1 MRVTTGKIVNGRI
14 EVPGETFPEGSIVTI
29 LATESRE
36 VFHLGPE
43 AETALLEALK
53 DADRGDTISGEELLR
68 EL

>member
-14 EVPGETFPEGSIVTI
+14 EVPGETFPEGSVVTI
-29 LATESRE
+29 LATETRE

-43 AETALLEALK
+43 AESALLEALAE
-53 DADRGDTISGEELLR
+53 ADRGGTISGEELLR